1 MTPRTRKYFSN
12 AFFSILILTGA
23 AAQES
28 VRITYTIEQKV
39 DFDSVNSVE
48 VADIFMLVNEVISGF
63 EFELL
68 INDKGESVFRKTE
81 PMIEDYSEI
90 ELYRLALG
98 FSAGDEVWY
107 TEKGKSEKLIYKND
121 LENGPLLLAL
131 NEDISW
137 AISKETKHIDKYKA
151 IKATTTRKM
160 GSFIEQIEV
169 WFTPELSY
177 SFGPL
182 GYNSLPGLIL
192 ELKRDKVFYKFKE
205 LEKTPVSIEPPKASQ
220 QMMFDEYYLLL
231 ETRMAEIKKRGY

>member
-1 MTPRTRKYFSN
+1 MTPRTIKYFSN

-23 AAQES
+23 AAQEP

-121 LENGPLLLAL
+121 LENGPLLLDL
-131 NEDISW
+131 KEDLTWGISE
-137 AISKETKHIDKYKA
+137 ETKIIGEYKA
-151 IKATTTRKM
+151 IKASTSRKM
-160 GSFIEQIEV
+160 GSFVEQIEV

-177 SFGPL
+177 AFGPI
-182 GYNSLPGLIL
+182 GYNGLPGLIL
-192 ELKRDKVFYKFKE
+192 ELKRDKVFYKLKE
-205 LEKTPVSIEPPKASQ
+205 IEKVSTTVEPPKASK
-220 QMMFDEYYLLL
+220 QMTFDEYFLML
-231 ETRMAEIKKRGY
+231 ENRMAEIKKRGY